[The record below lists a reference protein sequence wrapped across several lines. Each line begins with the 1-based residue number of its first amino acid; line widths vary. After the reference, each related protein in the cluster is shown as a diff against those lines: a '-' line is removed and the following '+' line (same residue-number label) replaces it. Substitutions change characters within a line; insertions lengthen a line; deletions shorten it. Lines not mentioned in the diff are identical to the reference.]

1 MPLFESVLTVGSDD
15 VGHDVKFFGATSGRY
30 MLWDESADSLHLRDN
45 VKLKVGSNTDM
56 QFYHQSSIDTN
67 ILELSKKLHI
77 IQNQND
83 GDIQFSC
90 DDGSGGIDTYL
101 QIDGGEGYTLASKHI
116 RFKDDAEARFGTGSD
131 MAIYHDGSNSFMR
144 NDTGHLTIANSADNS
159 DIIFQSD
166 DGSGGLT
173 TYFYLDGGAAI
184 GSGDTGLKSTI
195 FPDGSL
201 AGFGNESDLSLYH
214 YSGNSAISNSTG
226 NLTIANLADDK
237 DVILQSDDGSGG
249 VTAYLTLDGGDVKT
263 YVHKDMKFND
273 SVAAS
278 FGNNDFQILHD
289 GTNTRL
295 YNYTGNMQFINYADD
310 ADIIFQSDDGSGG
323 VTNYM
328 ALDGGLEG
336 TVFYK
341 KVFFVDNAPVQI
353 GNSLDLQIYH
363 DGSDSFI
370 TNATGDLTITQ
381 NTDDGKIIFQTD
393 DESGGVETYMSIN
406 GTHGHTRFTKNTRHQ
421 DSVKAFFGSGDDL
434 EIQHDGSHSYISQGG
449 TGNLFI
455 QQNTNDADLI
465 LQCDDGSN
473 GTTAYL
479 TLDGSASTI
488 EVAKPTNFADDVT
501 LTSAGSQQ
509 PLLTLKTTH
518 TTKTASAELQFL
530 KDAADTEDGE
540 NLGLITFYGEDEGNN
555 NTKFAH
561 IKGSIQESTNGQEGG
576 SIKLAVA
583 THDGEMVN
591 GLVINDGD
599 AEDEIDVT
607 IGSTATSMTT
617 VAGNLTV
624 NGAIIS
630 VGGSNADL
638 NMNAGSDIVLEADN
652 AGGGNTSSIQYLD
665 AAGTNRIVLGVDG
678 DVVQLCNRAANGT
691 VTVKAN
697 TSTAGGGGETLVTTF
712 ADTEATFA
720 VPVVLEADST
730 VGWHGSVTRVK
741 ILPRDFQADTSGR
754 PLLTTL
760 GTNETTSTNGTATAI
775 ETEKAI
781 TNVDSTTTNFI
792 LIEVSSDGTADEVH
806 GGYMTIAPI

>member
-1 MPLFESVLTVGSDD
+1 MPIKSFSNISFADNGKVVFGDSDDLKISHDGTQNLIESVS
-15 VGHDVKFFGATSGRY
+15 GHLKF
-30 MLWDESADSLHLRDN
+30 L
-45 VKLKVGSNTDM
+45 
-56 QFYHQSSIDTN
+56 
-67 ILELSKKLHI
+67 
-77 IQNQND
+77 QNAND
-83 GDIQFSC
+83 GDIIFQS
-90 DDGSGGIDTYL
+90 DDGSGGVQTYL
-101 QIDGGEGYTLASKHI
+101 TIDGGLEVVTVP
-116 RFKDDAEARFGTGSD
+116 DT
-131 MAIYHDGSNSFMR
+131 IYLGAGNSFDLSLRHDGSNSHIQ
-144 NDTGHLTIANSADNS
+144 NNTGNLTIKNTSNDS

-166 DGSGGLT
+166 DGSGGLA
-173 TYFYLDGGAAI
+173 TYFQLDGGEGRTVFKQNALWEDSKAI
-184 GSGDTGLKSTI
+184 YM
-195 FPDGSL
+195 
-201 AGFGNESDLSLYH
+201 GNGADLRLYH
-214 YSGNSAISNSTG
+214 NGSNS
-226 NLTIANLADDK
+226 
-237 DVILQSDDGSGG
+237 
-249 VTAYLTLDGGDVKT
+249 
-263 YVHKDMKFND
+263 
-273 SVAAS
+273 
-278 FGNNDFQILHD
+278 
-289 GTNTRL
+289 
-295 YNYTGNMQFINYADD
+295 FIEN
-310 ADIIFQSDDGSGG
+310 
-323 VTNYM
+323 
-328 ALDGGLEG
+328 
-336 TVFYK
+336 
-341 KVFFVDNAPVQI
+341 
-353 GNSLDLQIYH
+353 H
-363 DGSDSFI
+363 
-370 TNATGDLTITQ
+370 TGDLTITQ
-381 NTDDGKIIFQTD
+381 NTDNGKIIFETD
-393 DESGGVETYMSIN
+393 DESGGVETYVSIN
-406 GTHGHTRFTKNTRHQ
+406 GTHGHTRFTKNTRHN
-421 DSVKAFFGSGDDL
+421 DNVKAFFGGGDDL
-434 EIQHDGSHSYISQGG
+434 EIQHDGSNSYISQGG
-449 TGNLFI
+449 TGNLYI

-479 TLDGSASTI
+479 TLDGSTSTI

-540 NLGLITFYGEDEGNN
+540 ALGIITFYGEDEGNN

-576 SIKLAVA
+576 AIKLAVA

-665 AAGTNRIVLGVDG
+665 AGGTNRIVLGVDG

-697 TSTAGGGGETLVTTF
+697 TSTAGSGGETLVTTF

-760 GTNETTSTNGTATAI
+760 GTNEAHLSSNASGNMFASIPIPTGFKATHVKIHGSDTSQAFEVYEANIANKTTSRVGTATAI

-781 TNVDSTTTNFI
+781 TNVDSTTTNYI
-792 LIEVSSDGTADEVH
+792 LIVVASNGTADEIH
-806 GGYMTIAPI
+806 GGYMTIALI